1 MSWVDRVIG
10 VIVVIQAIRGRARG
24 ALLQLGSLAGV
35 VAGYIAG
42 SIIALP
48 LSSAITHARWR
59 PLLALGIIL
68 AAAVLGSY
76 LGLLIGVTIRHSLQF
91 LKVGFIDS
99 IGGVVLG
106 VGESLLVCWLF
117 AGLLSATSWG
127 GLDRGIQQS
136 QIIAVM
142 DKVMPPLPTVVGKVQ
157 ALFRYGDFPGVFT
170 TTVDPT
176 LRGSAPT
183 ARALRVVQ
191 HLTAPANV
199 LEVVAS
205 GACATTHEGTAF
217 FVGPHEAVTN
227 AHVVAGSTTVS
238 VGGARAQVALFDPKN
253 DIAVLRVASLD
264 EPSSSFLDTTPVAG
278 SAGLVVGYPGAMSRT
293 GSYAVLRGEITA
305 QARDIY
311 NTTTFRRVVL
321 VVDANVSPGSSGS
334 PVFVHNLVAGVI
346 FAKSYGQQ
354 FTAYAV
360 PADVVRRDVALAPA
374 KGSVSTQNCLN

>member
-35 VAGYIAG
+35 VAGYVAG
-42 SIIALP
+42 TIIALP
-48 LSSAITHARWR
+48 RSSAITHARGR

-68 AAAVLGSY
+68 AAAVAGSY

-99 IGGVVLG
+99 FGGVVLG

-127 GLDRGIQQS
+127 GLDRGIQHS
-136 QIIAVM
+136 QIISAM
-142 DKVMPPLPTVVGKVQ
+142 DKFMPALPTLESKVQ
-157 ALFRYGDFPGVFT
+157 ALFRYGDFPDVFA
-170 TTVDPT
+170 TTVEPT
-176 LRGSAPT
+176 LRGTTPSP
-183 ARALRVVQ
+183 RALRVVQ
-191 HLTAPANV
+191 HLKAPANV
-199 LEVVAS
+199 LEVVAT
-205 GACATTHEGTAF
+205 GACASAHEGTAF
-217 FVGPHEAVTN
+217 FVGPHLAVTN
-227 AHVVAGSTTVS
+227 AHVVAGATSVS
-238 VGGARAQVALFDPKN
+238 VDGARAVVALFDPKN
-253 DIAVLRVASLD
+253 DIAVLRVDSLS
-264 EPSSSFLDTTPVAG
+264 EPAVAFLDAAPVAG

-321 VVDANVSPGSSGS
+321 VVDVNVSPGSSGS
-334 PVFVHNLVAGVI
+334 PVFVKSLVVGVI

-354 FTAYAV
+354 LTAYAV
-360 PADVVRRDVALAPA
+360 PADVVRHDIALVPA
-374 KGSVSTQNCLN
+374 KGSVSTQSCLN